1 MSKLFF
7 KISFL
12 ILLAFIS
19 IGCTPFFISD
29 SKPKT
34 IQDDG
39 NILVEQK
46 EISLN
51 KIKGFKNITQGVIW
65 DICSRGKNIVL
76 LREDIIDPDTE
87 TEGEMTNNLALY
99 NLKEEKIQSITS
111 SSINLF
117 LSRFDADEEG
127 IYYLENKS
135 ESIFQ
140 LYWFDIPNN
149 KKVKIS
155 STDHQVNPNF
165 YVKSNN
171 EVYYG
176 TKDGK
181 IIRANRSN
189 ILTTIDVGS
198 EYYIQ
203 QVYCYEDEDLVIF
216 SAFRDGD
223 LNLYSVTPKGKN
235 FTKLL
240 SKING
245 SFNVSER
252 EDKILYT
259 TPIPDSN
266 KTTLWLFELDKK
278 EAVKLLE
285 GYPQKAV
292 FSPKGDKIAYLDK
305 PDSNT
310 DLHNIWILNMKDQEK
325 EQVASNLKIT
335 SEIIWHPRDNKLFF
349 SAYETKD
356 NQLHSTVYSLDF
368 EN

>member
-1 MSKLFF
+1 MSKIFL

-12 ILLAFIS
+12 IILAFIS

-34 IQDDG
+34 IQEDG
-39 NILVEQK
+39 NILLEQK
-46 EISLN
+46 EISMN
-51 KIKGFKNITQGVIW
+51 KIKGFNNITQGVIS
-65 DICSRGKNIVL
+65 DICYRGKNIVI
-76 LREDIIDPDTE
+76 LREGNLDPDTQ

-99 NLKEEKIQSITS
+99 NLKEEKIQNITS
-111 SSINLF
+111 SSVNLF

-135 ESIFQ
+135 EAIFQ
-140 LYWFDIPNN
+140 LYWYDISNN
-149 KKVKIS
+149 KKIRIS

-203 QVYCYEDEDLVIF
+203 QVYYYEDEDLVLF
-216 SAFRDGD
+216 SAFKDGE
-223 LNLYSVTPKGKN
+223 LNLYSVTQRGKN
-235 FTKLL
+235 FTKLI
-240 SKING
+240 SNING
-245 SFNVSER
+245 SFNVSKR

-266 KTTLWLFELDKK
+266 KSTLWLFELDKK
-278 EAVKLLE
+278 ENTKLLE
-285 GYPQKAV
+285 GYPQRAV

-310 DLHNIWILNMKDQEK
+310 DLRNIWILKIKNQEK
-325 EQVASNLKIT
+325 EQIASNLKIT
-335 SEIIWHPRDNKLFF
+335 SEIFWHPRENKLFF

-356 NQLHSTVYSLDF
+356 NELHSIIYSLDF